1 MTTQNLYVV
10 EYFNA
15 TNDNVVI
22 KTKDKKQLIIEPQT
36 KATTSKENYFI
47 AVKYGSF
54 DKFFKLHPVKMRAY

>member
-22 KTKDKKQLIIEPQT
+22 KTKDKKQLIVEPQT
-36 KATTSKENYFI
+36 KVTTSKENYFI

-54 DKFFKLHPVKMRAY
+54 D